1 MKKSYK
7 KLFLLVFLFFSFF
20 LIMPVSAIWSIKS
33 QESQN
38 LIGTNTGTVNVY
50 IRYIKKTQKT
60 NRNETKTKLVDESGS
75 FLNQSVYNEWLP
87 NYKEHEKNPY
97 LAVEPTT
104 PVDDGNGNI
113 TWTETYH
120 QIEICEKT
128 GFRWTVL
135 VYQIVYTYIQNLS
148 IEVSNSSEY
157 TYVVPKGSTI
167 EKPSLSLEGYTFV
180 NYFSANATN
189 TGSSGELFDFS
200 QPINQNTVIYAEWT
214 HMLGDNE
221 QFEENQLTSH
231 INNLT
236 SGNTSNIYAGGA
248 ATFNLNDDS
257 SFSSQSLTV
266 NLGSSSLQTTISSG
280 RTVNFSMND
289 GRVDVEGRADNSIT
303 DPSKHTVG
311 TGENITNDTYISL
324 DYFKEKT
331 ETVQDLSK
339 KNPRDYTIILQNDL
353 IVNGNLY
360 LGGYTGSSSSIQGYI
375 VNNYVSLDLNG
386 HQLIIN
392 NGGMVHSFGY
402 IYDSMG
408 TGSVEVMPGG
418 NLKTQVVLY
427 DVKGGNTTL
436 WGFSK
441 GISPFENYG
450 FPYLNCEVHF

>member
-7 KLFLLVFLFFSFF
+7 KIFLLVFLFFSFF
-20 LIMPVSAIWSIKS
+20 LVMPVSAIWSIKS

-60 NRNETKTKLVDESGS
+60 NRNETKTTLVDDSGS
-75 FLNQSVYNEWLP
+75 LFNQSVYNEWLP
-87 NYKEHEKNPY
+87 NYETHQKNPY
-97 LAVEPTT
+97 LVETTT

-120 QIEICEKT
+120 QIETCEKT
-128 GFRWTVL
+128 WYNWTVL

-180 NYFSANATN
+180 NYFSANDTN
-189 TGSSGELFDFS
+189 TDSSGELFDFS

-214 HMLGDNE
+214 HMLGDDE

-257 SFSSQSLTV
+257 SYSSQSLTV

-280 RTVNFSMND
+280 TTVNFSMND

-408 TGSVEVMPGG
+408 TGSV
-418 NLKTQVVLY
+418 
-427 DVKGGNTTL
+427 
-436 WGFSK
+436 
-441 GISPFENYG
+441 
-450 FPYLNCEVHF
+450 